1 MYNQIKRVDYC
12 KGESLME
19 EKKQSMTLWQRV
31 RTWLRGPVLIGVIAA
46 LVAIGLS
53 VFGMVR
59 NPEGTPVNLRS
70 LLLVVVLAGGSWGLI
85 AWAIATAAVEAGK
98 DDVAN

>member
-1 MYNQIKRVDYC
+1 MT
-12 KGESLME
+12 E
-19 EKKQSMTLWQRV
+19 EQTNPPVQDQSAASTQWVARV
-31 RTWLRGPVLIGVIAA
+31 RGVLHGPVLIGVIAA
-46 LVAIGLS
+46 LIAIGLS

-59 NPEGTPVNLRS
+59 NPEGTPLNVRS

-98 DDVAN
+98 D

>member
-1 MYNQIKRVDYC
+1 MYNRIKLVDSR
-12 KGESLME
+12 KGDSMME
-19 EKKQSMTLWQRV
+19 EQKQSMTLWQRV
-31 RTWLRGPVLIGVIAA
+31 RTWLRGQVLIGVIAA
-46 LVAIGLS
+46 AVAIGLS

-70 LLLVVVLAGGSWGLI
+70 LFLVVVLAGGSWGLI

-98 DDVAN
+98 DDVPD

>member
-1 MYNQIKRVDYC
+1 MT
-12 KGESLME
+12 E
-19 EKKQSMTLWQRV
+19 EKNQTNQAQPTTLWA
-31 RTWLRGPVLIGVIAA
+31 RTRAILRGPLLVGVIAA
-46 LVAIGLS
+46 LIAMALS

-59 NPEGTPVNLRS
+59 NADATPLNVRS

-98 DDVAN
+98 D

>member
-1 MYNQIKRVDYC
+1 MA
-12 KGESLME
+12 E
-19 EKKQSMTLWQRV
+19 EKPTSFVTRV
-31 RTWLRGPVLIGVIAA
+31 RGVLRGPVLIGVVAA
-46 LVAIGLS
+46 LIAIALS

-59 NPEGTPVNLRS
+59 NPEGTPLNVRS

-98 DDVAN
+98 DE

>member
-1 MYNQIKRVDYC
+1 M
-12 KGESLME
+12 SE
-19 EKKQSMTLWQRV
+19 ETELSTPKPTSIWVRV
-31 RTWLRGPVLIGVIAA
+31 RGLLHGPVLVGVIAA
-46 LVAIGLS
+46 LIAIGLS

-59 NPEGTPVNLRS
+59 NPEGTPLNLRS

-98 DDVAN
+98 D

>member
-1 MYNQIKRVDYC
+1 MP
-12 KGESLME
+12 E
-19 EKKQSMTLWQRV
+19 EKNNPAADQTATPGSMTLVARV
-31 RTWLRGPVLIGVIAA
+31 RGALHGPVLVGVIAA
-46 LVAIGLS
+46 LIAIGLS

-59 NPEGTPVNLRS
+59 NPEATPLNLRS

-98 DDVAN
+98 D

>member
-1 MYNQIKRVDYC
+1 MAEDKNDSAPQTAPAKV
-12 KGESLME
+12 SFL
-19 EKKQSMTLWQRV
+19 SRV
-31 RTWLRGPVLIGVIAA
+31 RGALHGPVLIGVVAA
-46 LVAIGLS
+46 LIAIGLS

-59 NPEGTPVNLRS
+59 NPEATPVNLRS

-98 DDVAN
+98 D

>member
-1 MYNQIKRVDYC
+1 MV
-12 KGESLME
+12 E
-19 EKKQSMTLWQRV
+19 EKNEPVHEASLVRASLLSRV
-31 RTWLRGPVLIGVIAA
+31 RGALHGPVLIGVVAA

-53 VFGMVR
+53 VFGMIR
-59 NPEGTPVNLRS
+59 NPEATPLNIRS

-98 DDVAN
+98 D

>member
-1 MYNQIKRVDYC
+1 M
-12 KGESLME
+12 SE
-19 EKKQSMTLWQRV
+19 EKNQPTSLATRV
-31 RTWLRGPVLIGVIAA
+31 RGMLRGPVLIGIIAA
-46 LVAIGLS
+46 LIAIGLS

-59 NPEGTPVNLRS
+59 NPEGTPLNARS

-98 DDVAN
+98 DE

>member
-1 MYNQIKRVDYC
+1 MAEAKTNPPMQDQSAPSA
-12 KGESLME
+12 SLM
-19 EKKQSMTLWQRV
+19 TRV
-31 RTWLRGPVLIGVIAA
+31 RGVLHGPLLIGVIAA

-59 NPEGTPVNLRS
+59 NPEATPLNIRS

-98 DDVAN
+98 D

>member
-1 MYNQIKRVDYC
+1 MYNLYRTVRERKTMSQEIKPTA
-12 KGESLME
+12 SP
-19 EKKQSMTLWQRV
+19 TLWTRV
-31 RTWLRGPVLIGVIAA
+31 RSVLHGPVLVGVIAA
-46 LVAIGLS
+46 LVAIALS

-59 NPEGTPVNLRS
+59 NPEGTPVNIRS

-98 DDVAN
+98 D

>member
-1 MYNQIKRVDYC
+1 MTEETNKPAPQQPI
-12 KGESLME
+12 SLW
-19 EKKQSMTLWQRV
+19 TRV
-31 RTWLRGPVLIGVIAA
+31 RGVLHGPVLVGVIAA

-59 NPEGTPVNLRS
+59 NPEGTPLNVRS
-70 LLLVVVLAGGSWGLI
+70 LLLVIVLAGGSWGLI

-98 DDVAN
+98 DEEEGKEGKEVK